1 MARSRRL
8 SLERLEDRWTPAT
21 SGVTWPD
28 GQHLTLSF
36 VPDGTPLGNTTSSL
50 FKTLNAVA
58 PTAVWQREILR
69 AFQAWAGNVN
79 VNVGVVPD
87 SGQPL
92 GTGGAVQATP
102 SSATSASPPP
112 RCRRTPSSPTP
123 PSSGPAPP
131 GRATWS

>member
-1 MARSRRL
+1 HAAPGELTEVITMARSRL
-8 SLERLEDRWTPAT
+8 LNLERLEERWTPTT

-69 AFQAWAGNVN
+69 AFQAWAANVN

-87 SGQPL
+87 GGQPL
-92 GTGGAVQATP
+92 GTG
-102 SSATSASPPP
+102 
-112 RCRRTPSSPTP
+112 
-123 PSSGPAPP
+123 
-131 GRATWS
+131 RAA